1 MRVVGLDIHRSFA
14 EAAMIDEGRVQQ
26 LGRIELVRERVIAFA
41 KRLGKNAEVVVEA
54 TGNTMAVVKLM
65 APYVKRVVI
74 ANPLQVRAIAHAKV
88 KTDKIDAAVLA
99 KLHAAGFLPEVWQPD
114 EATERLRRQ
123 VARRATIVQS
133 RTRVKNRIQSVLH
146 ANLILPYKGDLFSG
160 KGRKWLAAQPL
171 EDDERTTIN
180 GWLAELDRLAVDL
193 AQVDTSLAQNGL
205 RDDHVRRLMTIT
217 GINLTVAIGLTA
229 AIGDITRFA
238 SSDKL
243 VSYFGL
249 NPRVRQ
255 SGDGRA
261 HYGRITKQGR
271 SMARGFLVE
280 AAWAAAA
287 TPGPLHAFF
296 IRIKARR
303 GQQVAVVA
311 TARKIAVLAW
321 HLLTK
326 GEDYAFGRPAL
337 HQAKLRQMEIK
348 AGMLSKRGGNTPG
361 RARDYNI
368 KSLRD
373 AERAFVAQAEGAYA
387 RFVASWSE
395 RPKTKPP
402 AAKPGARAPQN
413 EERH

>member
-1 MRVVGLDIHRSFA
+1 MPITPKRGSF
-14 EAAMIDEGRVQQ
+14 
-26 LGRIELVRERVIAFA
+26 
-41 KRLGKNAEVVVEA
+41 
-54 TGNTMAVVKLM
+54 
-65 APYVKRVVI
+65 
-74 ANPLQVRAIAHAKV
+74 
-88 KTDKIDAAVLA
+88 
-99 KLHAAGFLPEVWQPD
+99 LHAD
-114 EATERLRRQ
+114 
-123 VARRATIVQS
+123 
-133 RTRVKNRIQSVLH
+133 LH
-146 ANLILPYKGDLFSG
+146 
-160 KGRKWLAAQPL
+160 
-171 EDDERTTIN
+171 
-180 GWLAELDRLAVDL
+180 L
-193 AQVDTSLAQNGL
+193 AQIGL
-205 RDDHVRRLMTIT
+205 GDDHVRRLMTIT

-238 SSDKL
+238 ASDKL

-271 SMARGFLVE
+271 SMARGLLVE
-280 AAWAAAA
+280 AAWSAAA

-311 TARKIAVLAW
+311 TARKIAVLVW

-348 AGMLSKRGGNTPG
+348 AGRPSKRSGNTPG

-387 RFVASWSE
+387 QFVARWRE
-395 RPKTKPP
+395 RPKTKPST
-402 AAKPGARAPQN
+402 ATPGARAPQN
-413 EERH
+413 EERQ